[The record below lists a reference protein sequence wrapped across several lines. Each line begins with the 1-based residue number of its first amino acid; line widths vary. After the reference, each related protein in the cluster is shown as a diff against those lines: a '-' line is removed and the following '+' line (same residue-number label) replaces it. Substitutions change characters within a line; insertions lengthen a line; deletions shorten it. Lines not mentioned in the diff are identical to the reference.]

1 MTIGAGMVKGARA
14 GTVYLLASV
23 AIGAA
28 APLLARSDPAL
39 YTGSVHLRLWERQV
53 PYGASLNGPG
63 LGNAPSGDLVSLA
76 GSGPAA
82 FTLPLGQLSL
92 TTSLF
97 DPSPPYASL
106 DSRSTRFSGVND
118 AGSFFGGGGPG
129 PTGFKPLSSISAGQ
143 FGASFSGG
151 PDRFGGVMK
160 LLGRFDWRGELAN
173 CSFCSYHTVIP
184 LSPIGGPFAGTAM
197 ATTYVG
203 GSFSAPTIV
212 TATAWGFP
220 WDTGTVGAVAAVAG
234 TYSSTTSSAMGTDLR
249 SPSGLGTVQLVSPF
263 LVRVKSH
270 PPDCGG
276 CVNQWFYAGTARAE
290 LHFVPETGATLLL
303 ASGLA
308 GLAVLFRR
316 SKRRAATRP
325 MRRHQSGETW

>member
-1 MTIGAGMVKGARA
+1 MLKGARA
-14 GTVYLLASV
+14 RTLCLFAGV
-23 AIGAA
+23 AICVA
-28 APLLARSDPAL
+28 APGLARSDPAL
-39 YTGSVHLRLWERQV
+39 YAGSIHLRLWERPV
-53 PYGASLNGPG
+53 PYGDSGSGPG
-63 LGNAPSGDLVSLA
+63 LGNMPTGDLVSLS

-92 TTSLF
+92 TTSLV

-106 DSRSTRFSGVND
+106 DFRSTRFSGAND
-118 AGSFFGGGGPG
+118 TGSFFGGGGPG
-129 PTGFKPLSSISAGQ
+129 PTGFAPLSSIPASQLGV
-143 FGASFSGG
+143 SFSGG

-160 LLGRFDWRGELAN
+160 LLGRFDWGGELAN

-234 TYSSTTSSAMGTDLR
+234 TYSSSTTSAMGTDLR

-276 CVNQWFYAGTARAE
+276 CVNQWFYAGTAHAE
-290 LHFVPETGATLLL
+290 LHFVPETRATLLL
-303 ASGLA
+303 TAGLA

-316 SKRRAATRP
+316 SKRRAA
-325 MRRHQSGETW
+325 MRSMRCHSTGETW